1 MKIDSVHYET
11 FKKGSKTYFNSS
23 IFFPN
28 EVRKDVFILYGF
40 VRVADNFVDAVPPD
54 SEHFYAFRDK
64 YRKAI
69 QGEVTGDVI
78 IDDFVDLM
86 ERKHFR
92 QEWVD
97 AFLRSMEMDLEKSE
111 YNTLDETLAYIYGS
125 AEVIGLFMASI
136 LGLPEDS
143 FHAARMLGRS
153 MQFIN
158 FIRDIKEDLEL
169 GRRYIPLTGSSLSSL
184 RKEETEANP
193 EEFIHFHRMQIDMYK
208 QWHAEAEKGYRYI
221 PRRYLIP
228 IKTAEDMYLW
238 TADKI
243 AEDPFIVYEKKVKPS
258 KLRIIFQI
266 IRNTISVR

>member
-1 MKIDSVHYET
+1 MKIDNVHYET

-23 IFFPN
+23 IFFPP
-28 EVRKDVFILYGF
+28 EVRKEVFILYGF

-54 SEHFYAFRDK
+54 AESFYAFRDK
-64 YRKAI
+64 YRRALA
-69 QGEVTGDVI
+69 GEHTGDVI
-78 IDDFVDLM
+78 VDDFVGLM
-86 ERKHFR
+86 KRKNFKPG
-92 QEWVD
+92 WVD
-97 AFLRSMEMDLEKSE
+97 AFLRSMEMDLGKSE
-111 YNTLDETLAYIYGS
+111 YDTLDETLEYIYGS

-136 LGLPEDS
+136 LKLPEES

-158 FIRDIKEDLEL
+158 FIRDIGEDLEL
-169 GRRYIPLTGSSLSSL
+169 GRRYIPLTGSTLTSLK
-184 RKEETEANP
+184 REETAENP
-193 EEFIHFHRMQIDMYK
+193 DEFIRFHRMQIDLYK
-208 QWHAEAEKGYRYI
+208 KWHAEAEQGYTYI

-258 KLRIIFQI
+258 KLRIITRI
-266 IRNTISVR
+266 IRNSITVR